1 MEHRINEYQMTKT
14 IRFGLTLKNKI
25 PVGGGNVYQS
35 HSALKDLVDV
45 SEHRVR
51 TSVTV
56 GVNKDMSSMLNSI
69 IECTSEMKN
78 FLSDWRRVSSYKG
91 QIELDKDFYKSLTK
105 KIGFYGFKRKEYRDK
120 SGNTKVS
127 KIPQARSILLNTLP
141 AKDDKG
147 YDPASCITN
156 YWVDLLLSADQKWRE
171 ATEQQS
177 QFAAAIA
184 QNRDDRRPNQ
194 IELKKTF
201 LAFASIVTELLC
213 PIINGQLTFAKLDKL
228 DSSKSN
234 DKFFLDFAGDNI
246 SKLQL
251 LSDIDYVKAYF
262 NDNGA
267 NVHYCRATL
276 NEKTALKDK
285 HSSAENNDIS
295 SLIHELRIDEILRKY
310 ENADDFMKALY
321 ETSAKE
327 KIKRIDD
334 FKGYGMVYRALLFK
348 YKQVPSN
355 VRRDIANTLSDP
367 INAKEEY
374 DGICDFLRDLG
385 TARSPQKDYADLT
398 DKSEFNIESYPLK
411 VAFDF
416 AWEGVAKSLYH
427 ENSEFPM
434 DICKQFLRKYFDV
447 QESSKKLKQYAS
459 MLELNALLSTLD
471 KGNPTDRDAI
481 VSNIESCME
490 DIDWTEIKN
499 GDRHKGNISHHITSK
514 TAGKYDKYYEDTKR
528 DIAMMRGRL
537 KNEISQYDKL
547 TKSYKDISM
556 RLGKKYAEMRE
567 KIMDA
572 NEHNRVTHL
581 ALIVEDEN
589 LDRYLLLQN
598 VVDNESERIFRRV
611 NKKNGLPVY
620 YVNSITSSA
629 VAKILRKLNAKN
641 NADNAVQESDEEKE
655 ERMIKQWSAFIRK
668 DGKFRDFDLNIEG
681 KSFEQIKKEIDA
693 RCYRLEKGYIDRGV
707 LYDLVQN
714 EGCLLFP
721 IVNQDIAK
729 EVKTENNQFTK
740 DWNAIISNRSRSWR
754 LTPEFQVTYRNPV
767 PGYPTSEIGD
777 KRYSRFQM
785 NVHFLC
791 DFIPQTDS
799 FCSNREQI
807 QMFKDVQKQE
817 KMVKEFNRSVLGD
830 SAEEDMTSNAMFNT
844 HKKNETKQVTEK
856 PKRKYYVFGI
866 DRGQKELA
874 TLCVIDQDKKIVG
887 NHEIYTRYFN
897 SERKQWE
904 HKLLE
909 ERRHILDL
917 SNLRVETTIMI
928 DGKPRGEKVLVD
940 QSTVKVKDK
949 NGNYVL
955 PDMLQVK
962 MQQMAYIR
970 KLQYQ
975 MQTNPEKVL
984 AWYEQNNTD
993 ELIISNLVD
1002 KENGERG
1009 LISFYGCAVI
1019 ELKDTLPV
1027 QKIKEML
1034 EQFKSLKSK
1043 EASGEN
1049 VYAEIKKL
1057 VQLDP
1062 VDNFKAGVVANMVG
1076 VIAHLLK
1083 KYDYQV
1089 YISLEDLSKKFNS
1102 SYSGI
1107 SGMKI
1112 QTDSGRQADVERYSG
1127 LGLYNFFE
1135 MQLLRKLFKIQR
1147 DSDTVL
1153 HLVPAFRAQKNY
1165 DHVAVGEGKVKN
1177 QFGVVFFVD
1186 ADQTSI
1192 CCPKCGATND
1202 KSFKP
1207 TNLSALMG
1215 SVHTKNG
1222 IRDGWVDRDK
1232 EDNDRLRCYHCGFDT
1247 KLEYDENPLKFIKS
1261 GDDNAAYLI
1270 SAQALKAY
1278 EIALTLIDEVNK

>member
-1 MEHRINEYQMTKT
+1 METQKNQYQLSKT
-14 IRFGLTLKNKI
+14 IRFGLTLKKKI
-25 PVGGGNVYQS
+25 SLDGREVYQS
-35 HSALKDLVDV
+35 HSQLRELVKK
-45 SEHRVR
+45 SEDRVR
-51 TSVTV
+51 SYVTI
-56 GVNKDMSSMLNSI
+56 GENKDMSSMLDLI

-91 QIELDKDFYKSLTK
+91 QIELDKDFYKSLAK
-105 KIGFYGFKRKEYRDK
+105 KIGFYGFKRKDRDK

-141 AKDDKG
+141 ADKG
-147 YDPASCITN
+147 YDITN
-156 YWVDLLLSADQKWRE
+156 YWADLLLSADQKWRE

-321 ETSAKE
+321 KTSAKE

-385 TARSPQKDYADLT
+385 TARSPQKDYADLA

-427 ENSEFPM
+427 ENSEFPIDM
-434 DICKQFLRKYFDV
+434 CKQFLREHFDV
-447 QESSKKLKQYAS
+447 QESSKTLKQYAS

-471 KGNPTDRDAI
+471 KGNPSDRDAI
-481 VSNIESCME
+481 VSEIESCME
-490 DIDWTEIKN
+490 VIDWQGIKN
-499 GDRHKGNISHHITSK
+499 GIRHKENISHHIKSK
-514 TAGKYDKYYEDTKR
+514 STDKQDKDYNDTKR

-537 KNEISQYDKL
+537 KNEISKYDKL

-556 RLGKKYAEMRE
+556 RLGNKYAEMRE

-581 ALIVEDEN
+581 AMIVEDEN
-589 LDRYLLLQN
+589 LDRYLLLQE
-598 VVDNESERIFRRV
+598 VVDNESDRIFKKV
-611 NKKNGLPVY
+611 NKRVGLPVY

-641 NADNAVQESDEEKE
+641 KPYNADIQESDEERE
-655 ERMIKQWSAFIRK
+655 ERMIMQWSNFIRK
-668 DGKFRDFDLNIEG
+668 DGKFRSFDLNIEG
-681 KSFEQIKKEIDA
+681 KSLEQIKKEIDA
-693 RCYRLEKGYIDRGV
+693 KCYKLESAYIDRDA

-714 EGCLLFP
+714 GDCLLLP

-729 EVKTENNQFTK
+729 KIKTENNQFTK

-754 LTPEFQVTYRNPV
+754 LTPEFRVTYRNPV
-767 PGYPTSEIGD
+767 PGYPTSKIGD

-817 KMVKEFNRSVLGD
+817 EMVKEFNRSVLGD
-830 SAEEDMTSNAMFNT
+830 SAEADMTSKLNALGAMFNT

-928 DGKPRGEKVLVD
+928 DGKPRVEKVLVD

-993 ELIISNLVD
+993 ELIITNLVD

-1089 YISLEDLSKKFNS
+1089 YISLEDLSKKFKSAYDGNS
-1102 SYSGI
+1102 GR
-1107 SGMKI
+1107 KI

-1135 MQLLRKLFKIQR
+1135 MQLLRKLFKIQQ

-1165 DHVAVGEGKVKN
+1165 DHVAVGEGKIKN

-1215 SVHTKNG
+1215 SVHTSNG
-1222 IRDGWVDRDK
+1222 IRNGWVDRDK

-1270 SAQALKAY
+1270 ADSAARKAY
-1278 EIALTLIDEVNK
+1278 ELATTLIDNNK